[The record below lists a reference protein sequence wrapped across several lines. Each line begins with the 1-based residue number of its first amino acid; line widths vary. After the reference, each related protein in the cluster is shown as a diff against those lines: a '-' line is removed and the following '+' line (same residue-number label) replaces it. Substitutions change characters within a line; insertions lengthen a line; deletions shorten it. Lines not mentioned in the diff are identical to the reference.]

1 MAADMKSEQLT
12 IALVR
17 QLKEGDRK
25 GFLKLFM
32 DLRPYDQAVQYMEI
46 PKKHH
51 PLILEWLDL
60 PAITEM
66 LPYLEPENQMEF
78 IRALG
83 PDKAVPVLDMMQN
96 DDLAAMLTDLSP
108 EEIDRLTGQMLK
120 EEAESVRKILDYP
133 PETAGRIMTNRF
145 VWVHEDYTVG
155 QAVEKLKNYSD
166 YAEYLNYTYVI
177 NSDKQLIGVL
187 SYRQLLLTDA
197 DTPVRDVMSRRVIS
211 ANART
216 DQEDVAKQFARYDF
230 VAVPVTDDDNV
241 LVGIITV
248 DDVID
253 VIVQEADEDIE
264 MLMASG
270 KQIDFRTKP
279 VTAAMRRLPW
289 LILLLFIGLVSGS
302 IISGFEDTL
311 NQVVALAFFMP
322 LIAGMTGN
330 TGTQSLSLIV
340 RGLATEDLD
349 MKTAI
354 RVVLRELMVGI
365 LIGIIC
371 GVLISIIAF
380 IWQGSFILGIVV
392 GASLVITLIIGT
404 LAGTIIPLVLSRF
417 KFDPAVASGP
427 LITTVNDILSLLIYF
442 GIATMFLNYLT

>member
-1 MAADMKSEQLT
+1 MVAEIRAEQLT
-12 IALVR
+12 IALIR

-25 GFLKLFM
+25 GFLKLFL
-32 DLRPYDQAVQYMEI
+32 DLRPYDQAVQFMDI

-51 PLILEWLDL
+51 QLLLEWLDL
-60 PAITEM
+60 PTITEM
-66 LPYLEPENQMEF
+66 LPYLEPDEQMEF
-78 IRALG
+78 IRSLG
-83 PDKAVPVLDMMQN
+83 PDKAIPVLDMMQN

-108 EEIDRLTGQMLK
+108 EEIDRLTGLMLK
-120 EEAESVRKILDYP
+120 EEAENVRKILDYP
-133 PETAGRIMTNRF
+133 VETAGRIMTNRF
-145 VWVHEDYTVG
+145 VWVHENYTVG

-197 DTPVRDVMSRRVIS
+197 ETPVRDIMSRRVIS
-211 ANART
+211 ADAQT

-230 VAVPVTDDDNV
+230 VAIPVTDGDNV

-264 MLMASG
+264 MLMATG

-311 NQVVALAFFMP
+311 NQVVALTFFMP

-330 TGTQSLSLIV
+330 TGTQSLSLVV

-349 MKTAI
+349 LKTAI
-354 RVVLRELMVGI
+354 GVVFRELFVGI
-365 LIGIIC
+365 IIGIIC
-371 GVLISIIAF
+371 GGLISVIAF

-442 GIATMFLNYLT
+442 GIATMFLNQLT

>member
-1 MAADMKSEQLT
+1 MVAEIRAEQLT
-12 IALVR
+12 IALIR

-25 GFLKLFM
+25 GFLKLFL
-32 DLRPYDQAVQYMEI
+32 DLRPYDQAVQFRDI

-51 PLILEWLDL
+51 QLLLEWLDL
-60 PAITEM
+60 PTITEM
-66 LPYLEPENQMEF
+66 LPYLEPDEQMEF
-78 IRALG
+78 IRSLG
-83 PDKAVPVLDMMQN
+83 PDKAIPVLDMMQN

-108 EEIDRLTGQMLK
+108 EEIDRLTGLMLK

-133 PETAGRIMTNRF
+133 AETAGRIMTNRF
-145 VWVHEDYTVG
+145 VWVHENYTVG

-197 DTPVRDVMSRRVIS
+197 ETPVRDIMSRRVIS
-211 ANART
+211 ADART

-230 VAVPVTDDDNV
+230 VAIPVTDDDNV

-264 MLMASG
+264 MLMATG

-311 NQVVALAFFMP
+311 NQVVALTFFMP

-330 TGTQSLSLIV
+330 TGTQSLSLVV

-349 MKTAI
+349 LKTAI
-354 RVVLRELMVGI
+354 GVVFRELFVGI
-365 LIGIIC
+365 IIGIIC
-371 GVLISIIAF
+371 GALISVIAF
-380 IWQGSFILGIVV
+380 IWQGSYILGIVV

-442 GIATMFLNYLT
+442 GIATMFLNQLT

>member
-1 MAADMKSEQLT
+1 MAADIQSEQLT

-25 GFLKLFM
+25 GFLKLFL

-66 LPYLEPENQMEF
+66 LPYLEPEDQMEF
-78 IRALG
+78 IRSLG
-83 PDKAVPVLDMMQN
+83 PDKAIPVLDMMQN

-108 EEIDRLTGQMLK
+108 EEIDQLTGQMLK

-133 PETAGRIMTNRF
+133 AETAGRIMTNRF

-155 QAVEKLKNYSD
+155 QTVEKLKNYSD

-197 DTPVRDVMSRRVIS
+197 DTPVRDIMSRRVIS

-365 LIGIIC
+365 LIGVIC

-380 IWQGSFILGIVV
+380 VWQGSFILGIVV

>member
-1 MAADMKSEQLT
+1 
-12 IALVR
+12 
-17 QLKEGDRK
+17 
-25 GFLKLFM
+25 
-32 DLRPYDQAVQYMEI
+32 YMEI

>member
-1 MAADMKSEQLT
+1 MVAEIRAEQLT
-12 IALVR
+12 IALIR

-25 GFLKLFM
+25 GFLKLFL
-32 DLRPYDQAVQYMEI
+32 DLRPYDQAVQFMDI

-51 PLILEWLDL
+51 QLLLEWLDL
-60 PAITEM
+60 PTITEM
-66 LPYLEPENQMEF
+66 LPYLEPDEQMEF
-78 IRALG
+78 IRSLG
-83 PDKAVPVLDMMQN
+83 PDKAIPVLDMMQN

-108 EEIDRLTGQMLK
+108 EEIDRLTGLMLK
-120 EEAESVRKILDYP
+120 EEAENVRKILDYP
-133 PETAGRIMTNRF
+133 VETAGRIMTNRF
-145 VWVHEDYTVG
+145 VWVHENYTVG

-197 DTPVRDVMSRRVIS
+197 DTPVRDIMSRRVIS
-211 ANART
+211 ADAQT

-230 VAVPVTDDDNV
+230 VAIPVTDGDNV

-264 MLMASG
+264 MLMATG

-311 NQVVALAFFMP
+311 NQVVALTFFMP

-330 TGTQSLSLIV
+330 TGTQSLSLVV

-349 MKTAI
+349 LKTAI
-354 RVVLRELMVGI
+354 GVVFRELFVGI
-365 LIGIIC
+365 IIGIIC
-371 GVLISIIAF
+371 GGLISVIAF

-442 GIATMFLNYLT
+442 GIATMFLNQLT

>member
-1 MAADMKSEQLT
+1 MVAEIRAEQLT
-12 IALVR
+12 IALIR

-25 GFLKLFM
+25 GFLKLFL
-32 DLRPYDQAVQYMEI
+32 DLRPYDQAVQFMDI

-51 PLILEWLDL
+51 QLLLEWLDL
-60 PAITEM
+60 PTITEM
-66 LPYLEPENQMEF
+66 LPYLEPDEQMEF
-78 IRALG
+78 IRSLG
-83 PDKAVPVLDMMQN
+83 PDKAIPVLDMMQN

-108 EEIDRLTGQMLK
+108 EEIDRLTGLMLK
-120 EEAESVRKILDYP
+120 EEAENVRKILDYP
-133 PETAGRIMTNRF
+133 VETAGRIMTNRF
-145 VWVHEDYTVG
+145 VWVHENYTVG

-211 ANART
+211 ADART

-230 VAVPVTDDDNV
+230 VAIPVTDDDNV

-264 MLMASG
+264 MLMATG

-311 NQVVALAFFMP
+311 NQVVALTFFMP

-330 TGTQSLSLIV
+330 TGTQSLSLMV

-349 MKTAI
+349 WKTAI

-371 GVLISIIAF
+371 GVLISVIAF

>member
-1 MAADMKSEQLT
+1 MVADIRPEQLT
-12 IALVR
+12 IALIR
-17 QLKEGDRK
+17 QLKAGDRT
-25 GFLKLFM
+25 GFSKLFL
-32 DLRPYDQAVQYMEI
+32 DLRPYDQAVQYTEI

-51 PLILEWLDL
+51 QLILEWLDL
-60 PAITEM
+60 ATITEM
-66 LPYLEPENQMEF
+66 LPYLKPDDQIEF
-78 IRALG
+78 IRSLD
-83 PDKAVPVLDMMQN
+83 PDKAIPVLDMMQN
-96 DDLAAMLTDLSP
+96 DDLAAMLTDLEP

-133 PETAGRIMTNRF
+133 AETAGRIMTNRY

-177 NSDKQLIGVL
+177 NSNKQLIGVL

-197 DTPVRDVMSRRVIS
+197 DTPVSDIMYRRVIS

-230 VAVPVTDDDNV
+230 VAIPVTDDDNV

-279 VTAAMRRLPW
+279 LTAAMRRLPW

-311 NQVVALAFFMP
+311 SQVVALAFFMP

-330 TGTQSLSLIV
+330 TGTQALSIIV

-349 MKTAI
+349 LKTAI
-354 RVVLRELMVGI
+354 KVVLRELLVGVI
-365 LIGIIC
+365 IGIVC
-371 GVLISIIAF
+371 GVLISIIAY
-380 IWQGSFILGIVV
+380 IWQGSFVLGIVV
-392 GASLVITLIIGT
+392 GSSLIITLIIGT
-404 LAGTIIPLVLSRF
+404 LAGTVIPLVLSRF

>member
-1 MAADMKSEQLT
+1 MAADIQSEQLT

-17 QLKEGDRK
+17 QLKEGDQK
-25 GFLKLFM
+25 GFLKLFL

-60 PAITEM
+60 PTITEL
-66 LPYLEPENQMEF
+66 LPYLEPEDQMEF
-78 IRALG
+78 IRSLG
-83 PDKAVPVLDMMQN
+83 PDKAIPVLDMMQN

-108 EEIDRLTGQMLK
+108 EEIDQLTGQMLK

-133 PETAGRIMTNRF
+133 AETAGRIMTNRF

-155 QAVEKLKNYSD
+155 QTVEKLKNYSD

-197 DTPVRDVMSRRVIS
+197 DTPVRDIMSRRVIS

-365 LIGIIC
+365 LIGVIC

-380 IWQGSFILGIVV
+380 VWQGSFILGIVV

>member
-1 MAADMKSEQLT
+1 MVADIRPEQMT
-12 IALVR
+12 IALIR
-17 QLKEGDRK
+17 QLKEGDRT
-25 GFLKLFM
+25 GFLKLFL

-51 PLILEWLDL
+51 QLILEWLDL
-60 PAITEM
+60 PTITEM
-66 LPYLEPENQMEF
+66 LPYLKPDEQIEF
-78 IRALG
+78 IRSLD
-83 PDKAVPVLDMMQN
+83 PDKAIPVLDLMQN

-133 PETAGRIMTNRF
+133 AETAGRIMTNRY

-155 QAVEKLKNYSD
+155 QTVEKLKNYSD

-177 NSDKQLIGVL
+177 NSDKQLVGVL

-197 DTPVRDVMSRRVIS
+197 DTPVRDIMYRRVIS

-216 DQEDVAKQFARYDF
+216 DQEVVAKQFARYDF
-230 VAVPVTDDDNV
+230 VSIPVTDDDNV

-311 NQVVALAFFMP
+311 SQVVALAFFMP

-330 TGTQSLSLIV
+330 TGTQSLSIIV

-354 RVVLRELMVGI
+354 KVVLRELLVGVI
-365 LIGIIC
+365 IGIVC
-371 GVLISIIAF
+371 GVLISVIAY
-380 IWQGSFILGIVV
+380 IWQGSFVLGIVV
-392 GASLVITLIIGT
+392 GSSLIITLIIGT
-404 LAGTIIPLVLSRF
+404 LAGTVIPLVLSRF

-427 LITTVNDILSLLIYF
+427 LITTVNDILSLLIDF